1 MFGPSYRDFLQ
12 KVGWTKICD
21 PDFEMTE
28 EVYQELETYGL
39 SRQLVDA
46 MRAFNALPQ
55 RERAVRSITNNLY
68 QTWIHYLRRGDGKRN
83 CEAPDISGTRWRDV
97 PCPGFWDAQRSEME
111 QFNITVDEIESRILN
126 DPQQYPH
133 NIRWPLSLMDE
144 AESANLI
151 RQQSER

>member
-55 RERAVRSITNNLY
+55 RERAVRSITNN
-68 QTWIHYLRRGDGKRN
+68 
-83 CEAPDISGTRWRDV
+83 
-97 PCPGFWDAQRSEME
+97 
-111 QFNITVDEIESRILN
+111 ITVDEIESRILN